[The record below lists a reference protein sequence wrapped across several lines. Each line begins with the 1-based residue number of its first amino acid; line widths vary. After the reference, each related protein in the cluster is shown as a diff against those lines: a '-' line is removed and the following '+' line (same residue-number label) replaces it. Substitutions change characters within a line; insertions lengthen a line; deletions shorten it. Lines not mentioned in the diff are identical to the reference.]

1 MMINIVKDTI
11 SIDKWIE
18 ANIEKYGANNFY
30 NALNDNSNYTLKDDI
45 LETIKKIVHEKI
57 KPTKIETIHDLAK
70 LLNGNECGNE
80 LGNDLLR
87 DIEGFCKERNWLI
100 VFPYSDDNVELRG
113 AIDDEISAWDG
124 TTIRFVKSGD
134 FYMDEDDYECYHKA
148 SKNMFITVNSHEID
162 EIKNKYNNWLDY
174 NGLVIEALWE
184 PEHLPDYSW
193 AYHALGN
200 IDYAEFDIFEDG
212 EPYSRGMIINLN
224 KIL

>member
-1 MMINIVKDTI
+1 MKENLF
-11 SIDKWIE
+11 E
-18 ANIEKYGANNFY
+18 Y
-30 NALNDNSNYTLKDDI
+30 I
-45 LETIKKIVHEKI
+45 LEQIKNRNVTDCYNYLNNNPYLASKLWDDTLECLYHDI
-57 KPTKIETIHDLAK
+57 KPTEINTITDLAK
-70 LLNGNECGNE
+70 LLDGNECGNE
-80 LGNDLLR
+80 LKNDLLR

-162 EIKNKYNNWLDY
+162 EIKNKYDNWLDY

-184 PEHLPDYSW
+184 PEHLPNYSW

-212 EPYSRGMIINLN
+212 EPHSRGMIINLN